1 MRWDRR
7 PTRCSRSESPKPEAR
22 RADNRGDHV
31 RRYRDVRRA
40 CLASRLTG
48 VYERSRRPRGVSGR
62 QGQVRRRSRWCADG
76 VRSRRHLAVRV
87 AATLVDRHARSR
99 PRRDLR
105 RSACLVAPA
114 LNSHADSEE
123 GGVWEQEEG
132 TRFLVV
138 DLDVWSRRSLL
149 ALTEAIGTHVAG
161 PPSQKRYGN
170 RYLASTRSS

>member
-1 MRWDRR
+1 MRWDRC
-7 PTRCSRSESPKPEAR
+7 PTRWSRSESPKPEAR

-99 PRRDLR
+99 PRCDLR
-105 RSACLVAPA
+105 RRACLVSSP
-114 LNSHADSEE
+114 LNSHADSE
-123 GGVWEQEEG
+123 GARGLGVG
-132 TRFLVV
+132 RRNALPGRRPRRVLTPTPDGSCDGARHRKG
-138 DLDVWSRRSLL
+138 SRWFGFSPLRR
-149 ALTEAIGTHVAG
+149 AVG
-161 PPSQKRYGN
+161 PP
-170 RYLASTRSS
+170 L